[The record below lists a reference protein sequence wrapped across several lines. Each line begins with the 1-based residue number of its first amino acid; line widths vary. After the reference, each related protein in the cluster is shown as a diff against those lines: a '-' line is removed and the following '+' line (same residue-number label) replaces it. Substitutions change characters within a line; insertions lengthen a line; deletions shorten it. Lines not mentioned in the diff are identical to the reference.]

1 MNQPIT
7 LVLDDEQPI
16 SWNQY
21 YSGKHWSKRN
31 AEVKRVHMLVRSVID
46 PDWPAFD
53 CLVDIEVTVYF
64 KNNKIRLD
72 ASNIPAKLYEDGLVG
87 HLLRNDNYACVRS
100 MKTVT
105 LLDRDRP
112 RVEIEIKP
120 I

>member
-1 MNQPIT
+1 MNQAIT
-7 LVLDDEQPI
+7 LILEDERPT
-16 SWNQY
+16 SWNKY
-21 YSGKHWSKRN
+21 YSGKHWSARS
-31 AEVKRVHMLVRSVID
+31 AEADRVHMLVRSVID

-53 CLVDIEVTVYF
+53 CLVDIVVTVYF

-72 ASNIPAKLYEDGLVG
+72 ASNITAKLYEDGLVPY
-87 HLLRNDNYACVRS
+87 LLKDDNYNHVRS
-100 MKTVT
+100 VKTIT